1 MTARTASISRSTS
14 ESSIELSLDLDGTGS
29 SDVSTS
35 VPFFD
40 HMLTAFSKHSLIDL
54 RRALDGRHR
63 HRRAPHRRG
72 HRHRARSGAEAG
84 LGDRAGIGRYGDA
97 LVPLDEALAQA
108 VVDVSGRPYLVHSG
122 EPEGFAFHRI
132 GGHFTGS
139 MVRHV
144 FEAITFNA
152 GITVHVRVLG
162 AVTRTTSPRPSSR
175 PSPVRC
181 AAPSS
186 STPGSTASRPRRGS
200 CDREAERR
208 RPRLRIGQR
217 PLRGEGT
224 RARRCRGHADRR
236 QAGRAPCGRSA
247 RAGRRRLRRRRRP
260 ARGCARAAR
269 SSPPPGRRST
279 GARICVGMQVMFA
292 GASSAAP
299 TSRGSASGRARRGD
313 PGRGPA
319 AHGLE
324 HGRGARGLRALRRAA
339 TTSGSTS
346 STRTA

>member
-54 RRALDGRHR
+54 RVRSTGDTDIDVHHTVEDTGIVLGQALKQ
-63 HRRAPHRRG
+63 A
-72 HRHRARSGAEAG
+72 

-162 AVTRTTSPRPSSR
+162 GRDPHHIA
-175 PSPVRC
+175 
-181 AAPSS
+181 
-186 STPGSTASRPRRGS
+186 
-200 CDREAERR
+200 EAEFK
-208 RPRLRIGQR
+208 
-217 PLRGEGT
+217 
-224 RARRCRGHADRR
+224 AF
-236 QAGRAPCGRSA
+236 A
-247 RAGRRRLRRRRRP
+247 RA
-260 ARGCARAAR
+260 
-269 SSPPPGRRST
+269 
-279 GARICVGMQVMFA
+279 M
-292 GASSAAP
+292 
-299 TSRGSASGRARRGD
+299 
-313 PGRGPA
+313 
-319 AHGLE
+319 
-324 HGRGARGLRALRRAA
+324 RRAVELDPRVD
-339 TTSGSTS
+339 GIPSTKGK
-346 STRTA
+346 R